1 MFTKKENIIIYCLKT
16 NVPDESPNNN
26 QPGQV
31 IIICEDNEEDV
42 NINNNEDIEEVSN
55 DINIIDE
62 NIYNNESN
70 NDLNDEDYRINLNII
85 YDSENK

>member
-1 MFTKKENIIIYCLKT
+1 MKKT
-16 NVPDESPNNN
+16 NILDKPQNNN
-26 QPGQV
+26 QAGQV